1 MTILF
6 SGPWKKYWKE
16 FVNGEI
22 IHYTWGREK

>member
-16 FVNGEI
+16 YVDGEVI
-22 IHYTWGREK
+22 DYTWGREK